1 MYRIEQTDCF
11 EWLRRCPAHSVH
23 AVCTD
28 PPYGILEFTEKELA
42 KLRAGRGGVWRL
54 PPKVGGSH
62 RDPLPRFTV
71 LSEEQKQHLRDYFR
85 DWGKLLLR
93 ALVPGGHVCVAG
105 HPILQHH
112 VQGAMNEAGFEVRP
126 AIMRLY
132 YSFRGGDRPKNAETE
147 FPEVCVS
154 PKGAYEPWMLFRK
167 PIDKKTVAENLRR
180 WKTGALRRLSAD
192 KPLPD
197 AIPSGRTPRRE
208 EAISNHPCLKPQHFM
223 RIIVRALLPL
233 GEGTILD
240 PFMGSGSTI
249 AAAEAVGYT
258 ATGLE
263 LDTEYFRLAQ
273 KAIPRLAAL
282 YPEFKGQAID
292 VELNGTVERDERQE
306 QLALFLGET
315 LPHKNPSPSR
325 SGRGTEDEVSHSKP
339 RPPPSAMQ
347 EKAPA

>member
-1 MYRIEQTDCF
+1 MYSIEQADCF
-11 EWLRRCPAHSVH
+11 EWLRQCAANSFH

-28 PPYGILEFTEKELA
+28 PPYGVLEFTEKELT

-54 PPKVGGSH
+54 PPKVGGSQ

-71 LSEEQKQHLRDYFR
+71 LTAEQKQHLRAYFR
-85 DWGKLLLR
+85 DWGTLLLPI
-93 ALVPGGHVCVAG
+93 LVPGAHVCVAG

-112 VQGAMNEAGFEVRP
+112 VQGAMTEAGFEVRS
-126 AIMRLY
+126 AIIRLY
-132 YSFRGGDRPKNAETE
+132 YSFRGGDRPKNAEDD

-167 PIDKKTVAENLRR
+167 PIATKTVAENLRR
-180 WKTGALRRLSAD
+180 WKTGGLRRLSLD

-197 AIPSGRTPRRE
+197 AIPSGRTPKCE

-249 AAAEAVGYT
+249 AAAEATGYD

-263 LDTEYFRLAQ
+263 LDPQYFRLAQ
-273 KAIPRLAAL
+273 QAIPRLSSL
-282 YPEFKGQAID
+282 YPQFKGQEIE
-292 VELNGTVERDERQE
+292 VELNGHVEQDAPEAQMALLFAETPSKYRTAPPQQRAKQPRER
-306 QLALFLGET
+306 
-315 LPHKNPSPSR
+315 R
-325 SGRGTEDEVSHSKP
+325 
-339 RPPPSAMQ
+339 
-347 EKAPA
+347 

>member
-1 MYRIEQTDCF
+1 MYHIEQTDCF
-11 EWLRRCPAHSVH
+11 EWLRQSQANSVH

-28 PPYGILEFTEKELA
+28 PPYGILEFTEKELT

-71 LSEEQKQHLRDYFR
+71 LTEEQKQHLRDYFR

-93 ALVPGGHVCVAG
+93 ALLPGGHVCVAG

-132 YSFRGGDRPKNAETE
+132 YSFRGGDRPKNAEAE

-167 PIDKKTVAENLRR
+167 PIDTNTVAENLRR
-180 WKTGALRRLSAD
+180 WKTGALRRLSVD

-197 AIPSGRTPRRE
+197 AIPSGRTPKRE

-249 AAAEAVGYT
+249 AAAEAVSY
-258 ATGLE
+258 AAIGLE
-263 LDTEYFRLAQ
+263 LDTEYFRLAER
-273 KAIPRLAAL
+273 AIPRLAEL
-282 YPEFKGQAID
+282 YPDFVGQELQMDAIY
-292 VELNGTVERDERQE
+292 GAGQE
-306 QLALFLGET
+306 EETNQLALVLADHRVGY
-315 LPHKNPSPSR
+315 KASRRKANP
-325 SGRGTEDEVSHSKP
+325 
-339 RPPPSAMQ
+339 
-347 EKAPA
+347 APLVKRR